1 MSEARKETDRLESND
16 RPGEQA
22 RRRRPTATRNSI
34 VNFTFR
40 HRAAL
45 PVGWLAGLLAA
56 GLLQFCPN
64 GFAASAQ
71 AEVHTVQ
78 RPPTT
83 RSNPFYI
90 GNRAPLVP
98 SPLLK
103 LPIGA
108 ITPKGWL
115 RHQLELEADGMT
127 GHLEDL
133 SKWCNFKQSAW
144 ASPEGQGKFGW
155 EEVPY
160 WLKGFGD
167 LGYVLGDQRIIND
180 ARKWLDAVLSSQEP
194 DGYFGPRANRTGLN
208 GKPDLW
214 PHIVMCN
221 VLQSFYEYTRDARV
235 LPFLTRY
242 FQWLNSLPA
251 ADFGA
256 GYWPKIRFGD
266 NIQTIYWLYNRTGDK
281 FLLELARKI
290 HTNMARWDTGVIN
303 WHNVNIAEGFR
314 EPAVFYQE
322 AHNPRLL
329 QDAER
334 NYDTVMGIY
343 GQFPGGG
350 FAGDEN
356 CRPGYTGP
364 RQGIETCGIVEF
376 MHSFEMLTKIS
387 GNPLWAERCEQ
398 IAFNTFPA
406 ALTPDLKALHY
417 LTCANQVQLDT
428 QNKSPEIQN
437 GGCMFAYSPY
447 GIYRCCQH
455 NVSHGWPYY
464 AEELWLA
471 TEDGGLCASLYS
483 ASAVSATVGNGA
495 KVKLDE
501 VTEYPFSQ
509 TVRFKLSCARAIA
522 FPLYLRI
529 PGWCSAPA
537 IQINGEP
544 VPIDAKPLSYVVLEQ
559 TWKPGDEIK
568 LELPMHI
575 TVQTWTK
582 NHDSVSVNYGP
593 LTFSL
598 DVGERWKQCG
608 GTAEWPEYEVFPSTP
623 WNYGLVLDQED
634 PAASFKVVKKTG
646 PLAMQ
651 PFTPDTAPI
660 VLLAKARR
668 IPAWK
673 LDRFGMVGK
682 LQPSPAESDQPLQ
695 TVTLIPMGAARLRI
709 SAFPVIGH
717 GPHAHEW
724 VAPKV
729 PPVSASHCGP
739 NDSVEA
745 MIDGKEPKN
754 SSDHNIPRFTWWDHR
769 GTREWVQYDFGKL
782 RQVSEVEV
790 YWFDDTGHGQCRV
803 PQSWKLLYQ
812 VGERW
817 EPVQATSPYGARLNA
832 YNRLTFDPIRTTGL
846 RIEAQLRPGFSAGIL
861 EWKVG
866 Q

>member
-1 MSEARKETDRLESND
+1 M
-16 RPGEQA
+16 
-22 RRRRPTATRNSI
+22 
-34 VNFTFR
+34 
-40 HRAAL
+40 
-45 PVGWLAGLLAA
+45 
-56 GLLQFCPN
+56 
-64 GFAASAQ
+64 
-71 AEVHTVQ
+71 
-78 RPPTT
+78 PPTT
-83 RSNPFYI
+83 RSNPFYT

-133 SKWCNFKQSAW
+133 SKWCNFKDSAW
-144 ASPEGQGKFGW
+144 ASPEGQGQFGW

-167 LGYVLGDQRIIND
+167 LGYVLGNQRIIND
-180 ARKWLDAVLSSQEP
+180 ARKWIDAVLSSQEP

-221 VLQSFYEYTRDARV
+221 ALQSFYEYTHDARV
-235 LPFLTRY
+235 PPFLTRY

-251 ADFGA
+251 SDFGA

-266 NIQTIYWLYNRTGDK
+266 NIQTIYWLYNRTGDR
-281 FLLELARKI
+281 FLLGLARKI
-290 HTNMARWDTGVIN
+290 HHNMARWDTGVIN

-314 EPAVFYQE
+314 EPAIFYQE

-364 RQGIETCGIVEF
+364 RQGFETCGIVEF

-387 GNPLWAERCEQ
+387 GNPLWADRCEQ

-406 ALTPDLKALHY
+406 ALTPNLKALHY

-428 QNKSPEIQN
+428 RNKSPEIQN

-483 ASAVSATVGNGA
+483 ASEVSALVGDGA

-509 TVRFKLSCARAIA
+509 AVRFKLSCARAVA
-522 FPLYLRI
+522 FPLYLRV
-529 PGWCSAPA
+529 PRWCSAPA
-537 IQINGEP
+537 IEINGEP
-544 VPIDAKPLSYVVLEQ
+544 VSIDARPLSYVVLER
-559 TWKPGDEIK
+559 TWKPGDKVK
-568 LELPMHI
+568 LELPMHVA
-575 TVQTWTK
+575 VQKWTK
-582 NHDSVSVNYGP
+582 NHNAVSVNYGP

-598 DVGERWKQCG
+598 DIGERWQQCG

-623 WNYGLVLDQED
+623 WNYGLVLNQED
-634 PAASFKVVKKTG
+634 PAGSFKEVKKTG

-651 PFTPDTAPI
+651 PFTPDTAP
-660 VLLAKARR
+660 VELLAKARR

-682 LQPSPAESDQPLQ
+682 LQASPTKSAQPLQ
-695 TVTLIPMGAARLRI
+695 TVRLIPMGAARLRI
-709 SAFPVIGH
+709 SAFPVIGQ
-717 GPHAHEW
+717 GPDAHQW

-754 SSDHNIPRFTWWDHR
+754 SNDHSIPRFTWWDHR
-769 GTREWVQYDFGKL
+769 GTREWVQYDFGKP
-782 RQVSEVEV
+782 RQVSKVEV

-812 VGERW
+812 DGERW
-817 EPVQATSPYGARLNA
+817 EPVQAASAYGIRLNA
-832 YNRLTFDPIRTTGL
+832 YNRLRFEPIRTTGL
-846 RIEAQLRPGFSAGIL
+846 KIEAQLRPGFSGGIL

-866 Q
+866 E